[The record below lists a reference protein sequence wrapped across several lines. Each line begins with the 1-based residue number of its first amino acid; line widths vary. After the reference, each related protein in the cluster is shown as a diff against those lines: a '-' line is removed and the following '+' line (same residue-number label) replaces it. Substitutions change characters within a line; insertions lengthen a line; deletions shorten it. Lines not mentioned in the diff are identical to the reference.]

1 MEIIT
6 KIRILL
12 LPTTNAVQSA
22 LREDSLIIFFKER
35 ADKSST
41 NTDRKV
47 FIIIIFWTNKQVTLQ
62 TCKDVMGDFTII

>member
-35 ADKSST
+35 ADESST